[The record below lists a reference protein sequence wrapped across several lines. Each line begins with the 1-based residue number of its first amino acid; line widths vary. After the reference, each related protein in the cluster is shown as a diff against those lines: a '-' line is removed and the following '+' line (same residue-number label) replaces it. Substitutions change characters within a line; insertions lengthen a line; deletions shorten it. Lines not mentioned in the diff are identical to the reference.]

1 MVISFSLIQ
10 ILTVTFIH
18 DLSREYDLKECF
30 LLKEKEENVKVDR
43 ADDCEPKTENIKT
56 EKIVAKQINK
66 YNSKNK
72 NIANSLKRLFF
83 KLRFGLDL
91 SFSLVILLLLC
102 IYCLVS
108 PHDRLK
114 GIKI

>member
-1 MVISFSLIQ
+1 M
-10 ILTVTFIH
+10 
-18 DLSREYDLKECF
+18 KECF

-102 IYCLVS
+102 I
-108 PHDRLK
+108 
-114 GIKI
+114 